1 MRISRVLTL
10 LITLLLGVSANAQA
24 QPTDAETDAF
34 FALVQTGKVSAVER
48 ALKENP
54 ALATTPDRYQFQAI
68 HVLDYIDF
76 RQKLMLLIDHGAD
89 VNAKNDQGITL
100 LHILID
106 PEFVPVVVSAGGD
119 LEARDLQGYTP
130 LMAALSRPDDSFEMV
145 RALLEG
151 GADPNARNDDGQTV
165 LVYARSVGVHD
176 DTIRLLLDAGAL
188 E

>member
-1 MRISRVLTL
+1 MQINRVLTL
-10 LITLLLGVSANAQA
+10 LISLLLSVSAQA
-24 QPTDAETDAF
+24 QEQPTEAETDAF
-34 FALVQTGKVSAVER
+34 FALVQTGEVSAVEL
-48 ALKENP
+48 ALKKNP
-54 ALATTPDRYQFQAI
+54 ALAMTPDLYQFQAI

-76 RQKLMLLIDHGAD
+76 RQKLELLIDHGAD
-89 VNAKNDQGITL
+89 VNAQNDQGTTL

-119 LEARDLQGYTP
+119 LEAKDSQGYTP
-130 LMAALSRPDDSFEMV
+130 LMAALSRPDDSLEMV
-145 RALLEG
+145 RALLGG

-165 LVYARSVGVHD
+165 LAYARLLGVSD